1 MPEPQSTIIT
11 ALLEQLITT
20 GPESM
25 GQVFTALFDLA
36 MRLERE
42 RHLGAERYERSPERR
57 GYANGYKPKTLDTPA
72 GTLTVQVPKTRDAEE
87 PFYPQSLERGRRSCR
102 AVMLAIA
109 EMYVKGVSTR
119 DAAKV
124 MAEFG
129 LNSLSSMQVSRA
141 AALLDGELQAWRC
154 RPLGTVQYLLLDARY
169 EKVREGGVMPPFCQR
184 SVSIPKAAGVCS
196 ASPPPC
202 RKPRSTGAAFS
213 TIWSD
218 AVCAGCASSPATIT
232 PGCAPPA
239 KPFFPVP
246 SGSAA
251 SFIWLKTPSTT
262 RRTSPSA
269 KPSAP
274 NSAASGMPPP
284 W

>member
-20 GPESM
+20 GPESL

-72 GTLTVQVPKTRDAEE
+72 GTLTVQVPKTRDADE

-109 EMYVKGVSTR
+109 EMYVQGVSTR

-141 AALLDGELQAWRC
+141 AALLDGNS
-154 RPLGTVQYLLLDARY
+154 RPG
-169 EKVREGGVMPPFCQR
+169 
-184 SVSIPKAAGVCS
+184 AAGL
-196 ASPPPC
+196 
-202 RKPRSTGAAFS
+202 
-213 TIWSD
+213 W
-218 AVCAGCASSPATIT
+218 
-232 PGCAPPA
+232 AP
-239 KPFFPVP
+239 FR
-246 SGSAA
+246 
-251 SFIWLKTPSTT
+251 I
-262 RRTSPSA
+262 
-269 KPSAP
+269 
-274 NSAASGMPPP
+274 
-284 W
+284 

>member
-72 GTLTVQVPKTRDAEE
+72 GTLTVQVPKTRDADV

-109 EMYVKGVSTR
+109 EMYVQGVSTR

-141 AALLDGELQAWRC
+141 AALLDDELQAWRC

-169 EKVREGGVMPPFCQR
+169 EKVREGGVVR
-184 SVSIPKAAGVCS
+184 DAAILSAIGVDPKAAGACL

-202 RKPRSTGAAFS
+202 RKRKSTGAAFS

-218 AVCAGCASSPATIT
+218 AVCVECASSP
-232 PGCAPPA
+232 
-239 KPFFPVP
+239 
-246 SGSAA
+246 
-251 SFIWLKTPSTT
+251 
-262 RRTSPSA
+262 
-269 KPSAP
+269 
-274 NSAASGMPPP
+274 
-284 W
+284 